1 MLSSRLGRTL
11 ASCLGIAGVLACA
24 SDFSTGDG
32 KSGGAAGTSLGGQGA
47 GSGGTL
53 EAGQGGSASDAG
65 EQNAGGSAGSI
76 GGSSGDAGE
85 SSEGGAAGSRGG
97 SGQRG
102 GRSGSGGLPSGGV
115 PSLAGTTGEGG
126 VANAAG
132 LANLGGMGNHE
143 PVSNDALV
151 YWFSADFGVIE
162 TNGAV
167 DQWLD
172 RSGNEADAS
181 QIIPDSRPQL
191 DKFSGSELPAI
202 VFDGVDDYFG
212 MPPLLTGFD
221 AGVTFFAVARITAG
235 DGCRAILELS
245 NGTEIDDVSFFRD
258 LEAFTYEVTTDVLH
272 GQQGAFAL
280 GEPRL
285 VEVTHALNGQV
296 SLFLNG
302 LATGAGVFA
311 LPFATTRNQN
321 FLGRSLYMNCSTWS
335 GELAE
340 ILLYSRVL
348 PTDERQA
355 VESYLNDKWGC
366 CSN

>member
-1 MLSSRLGRTL
+1 MLGSPFGRTL
-11 ASCLGIAGVLACA
+11 AGCLSIATVLACA
-24 SDFSTGDG
+24 SDFSTSDG

-47 GSGGTL
+47 GSGGTH
-53 EAGQGGSASDAG
+53 EAGQGGSESDAG
-65 EQNAGGSAGSI
+65 ERNAGGSAGTVA
-76 GGSSGDAGE
+76 GTSGDAGE

-97 SGQRG
+97 SGQSG
-102 GRSGSGGLPSGGV
+102 GRAGSGGVPSGGV
-115 PSLAGTTGEGG
+115 PSGGLPSFAGTTGEGG
-126 VANAAG
+126 AANAAG

-143 PVSNDALV
+143 PVSNDSLV
-151 YWFSADFGVIE
+151 YWFSADFGVTE

-167 DQWLD
+167 DKWLD

-202 VFDGVDDYFG
+202 VFDGVDDYLG

-221 AGVTFFAVARITAG
+221 AGVTFFAVARFASG
-235 DGCRAILELS
+235 DGCGAILELS

-272 GQQGAFAL
+272 GQQGAFAV

-285 VEVTHALNGQV
+285 VEVTHALNQHV

-302 LATGAGVFA
+302 LATGAGVIRPPDRGHAQPELSRSIAVPELFDLVGRARRDPA
-311 LPFATTRNQN
+311 L
-321 FLGRSLYMNCSTWS
+321 
-335 GELAE
+335 LAH
-340 ILLYSRVL
+340 S
-348 PTDERQA
+348 
-355 VESYLNDKWGC
+355 SHG
-366 CSN
+366 